1 MKNEDKRDCFCSSAM
16 ELVAVMM
23 LKSSFSLDMML
34 LLLCNSTSHGTTHI
48 IAIYISTYRCAY
60 LPVCI
65 NAYKPFL
72 DSLFTDEEE
81 TMILPSQGY

>member
-1 MKNEDKRDCFCSSAM
+1 MKNEEKRDCFCSSAM
-16 ELVAVMM
+16 ELVAGMM
-23 LKSSFSLDMML
+23 LQSSFSLDLML

-48 IAIYISTYRCAY
+48 IAIYISICRCAY

-65 NAYKPFL
+65 NVYKPFL

-81 TMILPSQGY
+81 AMILPSQCY